1 MNRRLKLLEK
11 LKIFLVPVQVH
22 SSKFFRLTVKSGQQ
36 RPEFESSR
44 GGDRV
49 DKIRARGVETDNLVR
64 SRHGGG
70 LGQPV
75 LGNVDEEVL
84 QALREV
90 HQVVLVV
97 GAGEAAVRAVG
108 PLVRTVGGRLAGLGP
123 GGG

>member
-1 MNRRLKLLEK
+1 MSGPGDFEIKPASLTRRSTRNHKY
-11 LKIFLVPVQVH
+11 
-22 SSKFFRLTVKSGQQ
+22 
-36 RPEFESSR
+36 
-44 GGDRV
+44 
-49 DKIRARGVETDNLVR
+49 LVR

-97 GAGEAAVRAVG
+97 GAGETTVRAVG

-123 GGG
+123 GRG